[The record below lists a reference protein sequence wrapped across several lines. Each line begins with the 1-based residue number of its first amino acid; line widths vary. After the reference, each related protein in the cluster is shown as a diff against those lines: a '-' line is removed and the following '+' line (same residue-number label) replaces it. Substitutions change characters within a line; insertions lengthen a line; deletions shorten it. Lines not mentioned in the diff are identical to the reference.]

1 MDPLPE
7 KKTPHILVL
16 DDDKAHQELCLRAFR
31 DDPELVRVSV
41 AGSIREAKNILD
53 ADPADL
59 IIADWVLPEGKGLEI
74 LPRRDGIVTV
84 PLIIMTSHGDEQL
97 AVEIMKSGAIDYVV
111 KSATMFRELP
121 HIARR
126 ALRDWEN
133 IRTRRLAEDAAR
145 EAQKRVADI
154 IGFLP
159 DAVFAID
166 TGGRVIAWNRAI
178 EEMTGVPA
186 GEMIGKGDH
195 EYSIPFYGERRPILI
210 DLCLMEDAEVEK
222 KYEFIRRDGDRI
234 TSETFIPSLYGGKGA
249 YLWGTATR
257 LYDARGEMAGAI
269 EVIRDISDRKQNEKY
284 LRESEE
290 KYRNL
295 AENVHDGIYIYDG
308 SSHFLFVNHRAAEI
322 SGYTEEELLSMNIL
336 DIVHPDDRPF
346 ISDIIAKRFGGCTAA
361 ETYEVRI
368 IRKDGII
375 RVLEISV
382 SCISYRGQFATLGAA
397 RDITERKRAEETLQN
412 REATLETLLNA
423 PHDTIAL
430 LDRQGIILGINT
442 EGARRLGGSPA
453 EITGRCAYDLLPPD
467 VAATRR
473 IAIAGVFTTGTSAVF
488 DDERSGRFFHNEV
501 YPIYNPDHTAVERI
515 AIFARDVTE
524 QRRVEA
530 ALRMSEKNLSRAQ
543 AVGHI
548 GSWEWDPVGN
558 RLAWSDELYRIFGVS
573 RTFSLTYENI
583 VSLIHPEDR
592 ERNDRVVKDV
602 LATGTGTEYEFRI
615 VRPDGTERFVLQ
627 KIEVTRDEQGSPQT
641 VFGIIQDISGQ
652 KEAQAALA
660 RSETRFRELFDNMGA
675 GVAVYA
681 VTGNG
686 DEFVFRDINRAVER
700 IEHVRREDV
709 IGRNVREVFP
719 GVEEFGLLDVF
730 RRVSRSG
737 IAESHPVTQYRDDRI
752 AGWRENYVYKLPSGE
767 IVAIYEDV
775 TDKKQ
780 AEEAAAEAREWL
792 GMALRA
798 AKAGTWDWDM
808 ATGTLTW
815 SPEFYELFGIP
826 PGTPATF
833 ESWLAALHPDDRT
846 PAMARIDQS
855 VKDHT
860 YLWNE
865 YRIVLPDGTIRWIGA
880 GGTTVY
886 SPEDKPVRMSGVCID
901 ISALKQAEERL
912 RAQGQ
917 ILDQMYE
924 GVCMVRARDNTI
936 VYTNPRFNIMFGYAP
951 GELDGREIAII
962 NAPVEGRTPG
972 DVAEAIRAQL
982 VEKGV
987 WSGEVQNIRKDGTT
1001 VHCQASVSA
1010 FVHPQFGQVWIAVHE
1025 DITKRKQAEEAL
1037 RQSEV
1042 RYRTL
1047 TETVPDIIARFDQ
1060 DHRHIFLN
1068 AAIGK
1073 VTGHS
1078 PEFYYGKTNRD
1089 IGMPEDLVAYW
1100 DGKLDQVFAS
1110 GRPDTLEFVYSTAG
1124 EDRFFESRLVPE
1136 FSPEGQVISVVSIAR
1151 DVTDRKRAQAA
1162 LEKSRIQLDDAM
1174 DLAHIVYWELDV
1186 LSGTFTFNDRFYA
1199 LYATTAERE
1208 GGYTMAA
1215 AEYAHRF
1222 IPADEQNLVAMET
1235 QKAVETDDPHYVAL
1249 IEHRIIRR
1257 DGAVRTIIVRY
1268 SVVKDAEGRTIRTYG
1283 ANQDIT
1289 ERKAAERDREQYA
1302 ARLNSAMEIGNL
1314 AWWEMDLPDGTVRFD
1329 PRKATMLGYP
1339 PENFRHYSDFTA
1351 LLHPDDYEPAMQ
1363 AMRDHIGGKDPRY
1376 RADYRIR
1383 MADGNYRWFR
1393 DVGGIT
1399 KRHTDG
1405 SPATLTGIVID
1416 ITAGKKAEEA
1426 LVESEKKFRIFADYT
1441 FDWEYWIRP
1450 DGTFQYISPSCE
1462 RITGYTP
1469 EEFSQDPDLLK
1480 KIVHSDDQLRVFS
1493 HYDAGHKD
1501 DDAEES
1507 IEFRIITK
1515 DGHTVW
1521 IGHVC
1526 HPLVSAD
1533 GTYLGRRGSNR
1544 DITIRKQ
1551 TEAELLERETRFRAL
1566 IQNSSDIIRILDGNG
1581 LAIYESPSA
1590 ARILG
1595 YPPGYMIGRD
1605 PMDLIHPEDIGRVH
1619 ADLRQVYDR
1628 TNSGTPVEF
1637 RIRKADGDYLWVDA
1651 IGTNLLDVP
1660 AINGIVITTRPIQ
1673 LRKEAEEALH
1683 ESEERLRLALEG
1695 ADIASWDWD
1704 LKTGNAVFSDTY
1716 YTMLGYE
1723 PGEFPATY
1731 EGWSSLMHPDD
1742 REKVLPDLK
1751 RQIEQKQALCEIEY
1765 RVLAKDG
1772 NWLWILGRGKIAGF
1786 DEHGIPARMTGI
1798 NIDITNRRLMES
1810 EIRSL
1815 NTVLE
1820 QRVKDRTEALSRANE
1835 AHEEENAQR
1844 LEAEQKLRAS
1854 VDEKSLLLKEIH
1866 HRVKNNLQII
1876 ASLLNLQSRYIK
1888 DEQTL
1893 NAIRES
1899 QNRVKA
1905 MALVHEKLYRAE
1917 DISHISLEDY
1927 VKYLANG
1934 LFQFYDA
1941 KTRGIR
1947 LSLDIREVNVDIN
1960 SAIPLGLIINELI
1973 SNSLKY
1979 AFPEGRKGEI
1989 SISMRKT
1996 GPDITVV
2003 FRDTGIG
2010 LPADLDWQNTP
2021 SLGLRLV
2028 TTLVD
2033 QMNGTIELDGS
2044 GGTKFTMIMHEKV

>member
-1 MDPLPE
+1 MTPEPE
-7 KKTPHILVL
+7 KKTPHILIL
-16 DDDKAHQELCLRAFR
+16 DDDTAHQELCLRAFR

-41 AGSIREAKNILD
+41 AGSVREAARIIET
-53 ADPADL
+53 DPVDL
-59 IIADWVLPEGKGLEI
+59 IVADWLLPDGRGLEVLPRSNGL
-74 LPRRDGIVTV
+74 VTV

-126 ALRDWEN
+126 AIRDWTN
-133 IRTRRLAEDAAR
+133 IRIRREAEEAAR

-154 IGFLP
+154 IAFLP

-166 TGGRVIAWNRAI
+166 TGGRVIAWNHAI
-178 EEMTGVPA
+178 ERMTGVPA
-186 GEMIGKGDH
+186 ADMLGRGDH
-195 EYSIPFYGERRPILI
+195 AYSIPFYGERRPILI
-210 DLCLMEDAEVEK
+210 DLTFLADAEIEK
-222 KYEFIRRDGDRI
+222 KYDYILREGDRI
-234 TSETFIPSLYGGKGA
+234 TSETFIPAMYGGKGA

-257 LYDARGEMAGAI
+257 LYDLQGNVTGAI
-269 EVIRDISDRKQNEKY
+269 EVIRDITDRKQNEMNLLK
-284 LRESEE
+284 SEE
-290 KYRNL
+290 RYRSLLENL
-295 AENVHDGIYIYDG
+295 NEGIWVIDQDGVTTFANLQMAQMLGYSVEEMTGRPLFAFMDDDG
-308 SSHFLFVNHRAAEI
+308 
-322 SGYTEEELLSMNIL
+322 
-336 DIVHPDDRPF
+336 
-346 ISDIIAKRFGGCTAA
+346 K
-361 ETYEVRI
+361 
-368 IRKDGII
+368 
-375 RVLEISV
+375 SV
-382 SCISYRGQFATLGAA
+382 AVTLM
-397 RDITERKRAEETLQN
+397 ERR
-412 REATLETLLNA
+412 
-423 PHDTIAL
+423 
-430 LDRQGIILGINT
+430 RQGITEQHDFEFVKKDGSRIITVVNTSPMFDELGNFT
-442 EGARRLGGSPA
+442 GAL
-453 EITGRCAYDLLPPD
+453 
-467 VAATRR
+467 
-473 IAIAGVFTTGTSAVF
+473 AGVTDIT
-488 DDERSGRFFHNEV
+488 R
-501 YPIYNPDHTAVERI
+501 
-515 AIFARDVTE
+515 
-524 QRRVEA
+524 Q
-530 ALRMSEKNLSRAQ
+530 
-543 AVGHI
+543 
-548 GSWEWDPVGN
+548 
-558 RLAWSDELYRIFGVS
+558 
-573 RTFSLTYENI
+573 
-583 VSLIHPEDR
+583 
-592 ERNDRVVKDV
+592 RVVEKT
-602 LATGTGTEYEFRI
+602 LMA
-615 VRPDGTERFVLQ
+615 
-627 KIEVTRDEQGSPQT
+627 
-641 VFGIIQDISGQ
+641 
-652 KEAQAALA
+652 
-660 RSETRFRELFDNMGA
+660 SENRFRELFDNMGA

-1037 RQSEV
+1037 QQSEV

-1047 TETVPDIIARFDQ
+1047 TETVPDIIARFDR
-1060 DHRHIFLN
+1060 DHRHIFIN

-1073 VTGHS
+1073 ITGHP

-1089 IGMPEDLVAYW
+1089 IGMPEELVAHW
-1100 DGKLDQVFAS
+1100 DEKLDQVFSS
-1110 GRPDTLEFVYSTAG
+1110 GQPTTLEFVYSFAG

-1136 FSPEGQVISVVSIAR
+1136 FSPEGQVISVISIAR
-1151 DVTDRKRAQAA
+1151 DVTDHRHAQAA
-1162 LEKSRIQLDDAM
+1162 LEKNRIQLDDAM

-1186 LSGTFTFNDRFYA
+1186 LSAIFTFNDRFYD
-1199 LYATTAERE
+1199 LYATTADRE

-1215 AEYAHRF
+1215 QEYATRF
-1222 IPADEQNLVAMET
+1222 IPPEEQELVAQET
-1235 QKAVETDDPHYVAL
+1235 QKAVETADSDYVAQ

-1257 DGAVRTIIVRY
+1257 DGKIRTIVVRY
-1268 SVVKDAEGRTIRTYG
+1268 SVVKDAAGRTVKTYG

-1289 ERKAAERDREQYA
+1289 DRKAMEQ
-1302 ARLNSAMEIGNL
+1302 
-1314 AWWEMDLPDGTVRFD
+1314 
-1329 PRKATMLGYP
+1329 
-1339 PENFRHYSDFTA
+1339 A
-1351 LLHPDDYEPAMQ
+1351 LLD
-1363 AMRDHIGGKDPRY
+1363 
-1376 RADYRIR
+1376 
-1383 MADGNYRWFR
+1383 
-1393 DVGGIT
+1393 
-1399 KRHTDG
+1399 
-1405 SPATLTGIVID
+1405 
-1416 ITAGKKAEEA
+1416 
-1426 LVESEKKFRIFADYT
+1426 
-1441 FDWEYWIRP
+1441 
-1450 DGTFQYISPSCE
+1450 
-1462 RITGYTP
+1462 
-1469 EEFSQDPDLLK
+1469 
-1480 KIVHSDDQLRVFS
+1480 
-1493 HYDAGHKD
+1493 
-1501 DDAEES
+1501 
-1507 IEFRIITK
+1507 
-1515 DGHTVW
+1515 
-1521 IGHVC
+1521 
-1526 HPLVSAD
+1526 
-1533 GTYLGRRGSNR
+1533 
-1544 DITIRKQ
+1544 
-1551 TEAELLERETRFRAL
+1551 
-1566 IQNSSDIIRILDGNG
+1566 
-1581 LAIYESPSA
+1581 
-1590 ARILG
+1590 
-1595 YPPGYMIGRD
+1595 
-1605 PMDLIHPEDIGRVH
+1605 
-1619 ADLRQVYDR
+1619 
-1628 TNSGTPVEF
+1628 
-1637 RIRKADGDYLWVDA
+1637 
-1651 IGTNLLDVP
+1651 
-1660 AINGIVITTRPIQ
+1660 
-1673 LRKEAEEALH
+1673 
-1683 ESEERLRLALEG
+1683 SEERLRLALEG

-1704 LKTGNAVFSDTY
+1704 LKTGKAIFSDRF
-1716 YTMLGYE
+1716 YTILEYR
-1723 PGEFPATY
+1723 PGDFPATH
-1731 EGWSSLMHPDD
+1731 ESLVGLMHPDD
-1742 REKVLPDLK
+1742 RQNILPMV
-1751 RQIEQKQALCEIEY
+1751 QKQIDEKQPFIEAEY
-1765 RVLAKDG
+1765 RLLSRDG
-1772 NWLWILGRGKIAGF
+1772 AWLWFLSRGRIVDY
-1786 DEHGIPARMTGI
+1786 DENGVPRRLTGV

-1835 AHEEENAQR
+1835 ALEEENAQR
-1844 LEAEQKLRAS
+1844 LEAETKLKAS
-1854 VDEKSLLLKEIH
+1854 VEEKSMLLKEIH

-1876 ASLLNLQSRYIK
+1876 ASLLNLQSRYIR

-1893 NAIRES
+1893 AAIRES

-1927 VKYLANG
+1927 VKFLANG

-1941 KTRGIR
+1941 KSRGIR
-1947 LSLDIREVNVDIN
+1947 FQLDIQAVSVDIN
-1960 SAIPLGLIINELI
+1960 TAIPLGLIINELI

-1979 AFPEGRKGEI
+1979 AFPEGRKG
-1989 SISMRKT
+1989 
-1996 GPDITVV
+1996 TVSV
-2003 FRDTGIG
+2003 TVRQEGLNLTVIYADDGIG
-2010 LPADLDWQNTP
+2010 IPAELDWKNTQ

-2028 TTLVD
+2028 NTLVD
-2033 QMNGTIELDGS
+2033 QMDGTVELDRA
-2044 GGTKFTMIMHEKV
+2044 GGTRFTMLLHSKA